1 MADSATLSSSPLS
14 PAAGSSSAGAIP
26 APTNFCLVDQ
36 FSDFWDEVVRQK
48 RRITSGTSGSAESPS
63 PYETLLGI
71 LKQQAQAAQRAESS
85 QRYSEAQYAM
95 AVFADEVFLGMIWP
109 GRASWAADPLEQELF
124 GTQDGQDAFFEHLDA
139 LRARGVQ
146 TDPDLAKVYL
156 FALSLGF
163 RGRYR
168 SREETV
174 HLDDYRVELY
184 RELYGTNPGT
194 LPGAG
199 RLYPDAYM
207 ATRSQGEPQRLP
219 QVRGWIVA
227 FLVFLLGFGI
237 ASHVLWRQATSGVRE
252 QVEKILALP

>member
-1 MADSATLSSSPLS
+1 MADPATLSSSSSS
-14 PAAGSSSAGAIP
+14 PAGSSSPGAIP
-26 APTNFCLVDQ
+26 TPTNFCLVDQ

-71 LKQQAQAAQRAESS
+71 LQQQAQAAQRAESS
-85 QRYSEAQYAM
+85 QRYSEAQYVM
-95 AVFADEVFLGMIWP
+95 AVFADEVFLGMVWP

-124 GTQDGQDAFFEHLDA
+124 GTQDGRDAFFDRLDA
-139 LRARGVQ
+139 LLARGVR

-168 SREETV
+168 SSEETV
-174 HLDDYRVELY
+174 HLDAYREELY
-184 RELYGTNPGT
+184 RALYGTNPGT

-199 RLYPDAYM
+199 RLYPDAYLS
-207 ATRSQGEPQRLP
+207 TRSQGEPQRLP

-227 FLVFLLGFGI
+227 FLVTLLAFGV
-237 ASHVLWRQATSGVRE
+237 ASHVLWWKATAEVRSE
-252 QVEKILALP
+252 VEKILALP

>member
-1 MADSATLSSSPLS
+1 MADSATQPSSSSSSP
-14 PAAGSSSAGAIP
+14 AGSSAAGTIP

-36 FSDFWDEVVRQK
+36 FSDFWDEAVRQK
-48 RRITSGTSGSAESPS
+48 RRVTSGTSGSAESPS

-71 LKQQAQAAQRAESS
+71 LKQQAQAAQKAESS
-85 QRYSEAQYAM
+85 QRYGEAQYAM

-124 GTQDGQDAFFEHLDA
+124 GTQDGQDAFFDRLDA
-139 LRARGVQ
+139 LLARGVE

-156 FALSLGF
+156 FTLSLGF

-174 HLDDYRVELY
+174 HLDNYREELY
-184 RELYGTNPGT
+184 RALYATNPGT

-199 RLYPDAYM
+199 RLYPETYM
-207 ATRSQGEPQRLP
+207 ATRSQGEPERLP
-219 QVRGWIVA
+219 RVRGWIVA
-227 FLVFLLGFGI
+227 FLVFLLAFGI
-237 ASHVLWRQATSGVRE
+237 ASHGLWRKATAEVRSE
-252 QVEKILALP
+252 VEKILALP